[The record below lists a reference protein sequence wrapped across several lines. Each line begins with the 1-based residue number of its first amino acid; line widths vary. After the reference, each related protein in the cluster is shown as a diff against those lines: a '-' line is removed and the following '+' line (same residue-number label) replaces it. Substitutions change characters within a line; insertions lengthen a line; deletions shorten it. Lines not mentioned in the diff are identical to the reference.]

1 MMDFCVKGF
10 LWMIFILLTPLLLH
24 CNNVCPDLCQCRT
37 LSYISCSG
45 RSATDMLQQLGV
57 HTYTLLLDKANMN
70 DITEKS
76 LADKTL
82 LLRFGLTNSHLHTI
96 HPLAFH
102 VSPQLK
108 SLKFTGNNLT
118 TLPARVFSPLSVVE
132 EIYLDSNQLEV
143 IGPEMFEGLNGLII
157 LDLSS
162 NRIRNLPP
170 DMFDGLTS
178 LIILNL
184 GRNNIKTLHP
194 TMFRSLTKL
203 QRLRIYHNELELLE
217 GGIFDQLVNLQSLN
231 LHHNQINH
239 LPPQVFWSLGN
250 LTELTL
256 SSNHLQYVPSKSFY
270 NMSELKKLTI
280 YSNPLL
286 SLPDELMGHMPHITQ
301 FYLYNTSLTSV
312 PGNLFSNMSG
322 LVELNLHLNDE
333 LRYLPPDL
341 FCCLP
346 NLKKLSLRNNRLK
359 YLHPDL
365 FHMLTKMNILLLND
379 NKLSRLPGNIFQDL
393 TSVVTMDLKNNNL
406 NSLPGDIFLS
416 NTVLKSLTLSGNPW
430 DCDCAI
436 RGLTRWLKQNVHVV
450 LDRDD
455 VICHNPLF
463 KLLRHLH
470 SLLEDEF
477 SYCDEKRA
485 TTILQTQTDSYKET
499 ETSHYTSVNPFQK
512 STTLETTTYSK
523 YFYDIL
529 VVHQGPAYV
538 HHKIHKGWVSV
549 WFLPSGSA
557 LVGSIM
563 FCYILLLAMGL
574 ALVLAAIYSM
584 HRLNTAVDKLKAKC
598 AHGEEHVMLSG
609 LVHT

>member
-1 MMDFCVKGF
+1 MAQENNSVDLLGILLRACF
-10 LWMIFILLTPLLLH
+10 LWMIFILLTPPLLH

-57 HTYTLLLDKANMN
+57 HTYTLLLDK
-70 DITEKS
+70 
-76 LADKTL
+76 
-82 LLRFGLTNSHLHTI
+82 
-96 HPLAFH
+96 
-102 VSPQLK
+102 
-108 SLKFTGNNLT
+108 
-118 TLPARVFSPLSVVE
+118 
-132 EIYLDSNQLEV
+132 IYLDSNQLE
-143 IGPEMFEGLNGLII
+143 
-157 LDLSS
+157 
-162 NRIRNLPP
+162 
-170 DMFDGLTS
+170 
-178 LIILNL
+178 
-184 GRNNIKTLHP
+184 TLHP

-203 QRLRIYHNELELLE
+203 QRLRIYHNELVLLE
-217 GGIFDQLVNLQSLN
+217 RGIFDQLVNLQSLN

-270 NMSELKKLTI
+270 NMPELKKLTI

-301 FYLYNTSLTSV
+301 FYL
-312 PGNLFSNMSG
+312 
-322 LVELNLHLNDE
+322 
-333 LRYLPPDL
+333 
-341 FCCLP
+341 
-346 NLKKLSLRNNRLK
+346 NNRLK

-365 FHMLTKMNILLLND
+365 FHMLTKMNIL
-379 NKLSRLPGNIFQDL
+379 F
-393 TSVVTMDLKNNNL
+393 
-406 NSLPGDIFLS
+406 
-416 NTVLKSLTLSGNPW
+416 GNPW

-436 RGLTRWLKQNVHVV
+436 RGLTRWLKQNVHV
-450 LDRDD
+450 
-455 VICHNPLF
+455 
-463 KLLRHLH
+463 
-470 SLLEDEF
+470 DEF

-499 ETSHYTSVNPFQK
+499 ETSHYTSVNPFEK
-512 STTLETTTYSK
+512 STPLETTTYSK

-529 VVHQGPAYV
+529 VVQQGPAYV